1 VKTRLLTFP
10 AATVCLLFA
19 LVFITARHRAMSAQA
34 KDNAAVEIPIPESL
48 LTWDASVK
56 EVIAGPHD
64 KEAQFTFNVTNVSS
78 SQIIVSSVS
87 TSCGCTVAKLP
98 SVPWILGPGT
108 NGQIHATMKLAG
120 LGGIVM
126 KSLTVNT
133 DKGQK
138 LLFVRANIPIPEK
151 SGTAK

>member
-1 VKTRLLTFP
+1 VKTRVLIFP
-10 AATVCLLFA
+10 AATAFLLFA
-19 LVFITARHRAMSAQA
+19 LGFIAGHRAMSAQA

-48 LTWDASVK
+48 LAWDATVK

-78 SQIIVSSVS
+78 SQIVVSSVS

-98 SVPWILGPGT
+98 SVPWILRPGT

>member
-1 VKTRLLTFP
+1 
-10 AATVCLLFA
+10 
-19 LVFITARHRAMSAQA
+19 
-34 KDNAAVEIPIPESL
+34 
-48 LTWDASVK
+48 
-56 EVIAGPHD
+56 
-64 KEAQFTFNVTNVSS
+64 
-78 SQIIVSSVS
+78 
-87 TSCGCTVAKLP
+87 VAKLP

-138 LLFVRANIPIPEK
+138 LLFVRVNIPIPEK
-151 SGTAK
+151 SANGK

>member
-1 VKTRLLTFP
+1 MGCFCGGLLEDFGQAGP
-10 AATVCLLFA
+10 KDAHA
-19 LVFITARHRAMSAQA
+19 LPGKA
-34 KDNAAVEIPIPESL
+34 KVDLEAPIPESML
-48 LTWDASVK
+48 AWDAPVK
-56 EVIAGPHD
+56 EYIASPRD
-64 KEAQFTFNVTNVSS
+64 TEATFTFNVTNISS
-78 SQIIVSSVS
+78 STITVSGVT

-120 LGGIVM
+120 RNGIVM
-126 KSLTVNT
+126 KSITINT

-151 SGTAK
+151 P